1 MLKIRMQ
8 NLLLAVLLPFCIAGL
23 FGNSYAESTIVLKP
37 HESSNLCMS
46 INQSTTKHAT
56 QGCCSHHQGVC
67 GCSGGR
73 AVCCDGQY
81 SPSCGCNSDSIKQ
94 LLLKETPKS

>member
-1 MLKIRMQ
+1 MKNI
-8 NLLLAVLLPFCIAGL
+8 LAIFLPL
-23 FGNSYAESTIVLKP
+23 FLFLWFSGITYGNPVIVLKP
-37 HESSNLCMS
+37 HKS
-46 INQSTTKHAT
+46 INSCISANQSITKEAT

-81 SPSCGCNSDSIKQ
+81 SPSCGCNSDSIKD
-94 LLLKETPKS
+94 LLIKESPKG